1 MRDRIERLLET
12 IRPAVRKDG
21 GDIELVDAGASDGIV
36 RLRFHGACTHCALA
50 PLTLKLG
57 IAMLLKKELP
67 EIKDVV
73 SVN

>member
-36 RLRFHGACTHCALA
+36 RLRFHGACAACGFA

-57 IAMLLKKELP
+57 VKPLLMKDVP
-67 EIKDVV
+67 EIKDVIV
-73 SVN
+73 VP